1 MDKRLAD
8 TALLL
13 LLSYTNTIAVA
24 HCILSLLQPLY
35 HRSSESAGQLPAGVQ
50 EALKLLLEMRRK
62 GVNPTERTVNTL
74 LDGVVSCTPP
84 RMQEAEAVRK
94 LMDTWQLTPTA
105 VTYSTLMKGYGRAG
119 CLTEAKG
126 VFLSLLQD
134 PSVCC
139 DVVALNSFLDAAVR
153 NSDLQ
158 LAISALATVTQR
170 LTGPRVKGAQ
180 TVSFENANR
189 GSSSGS
195 SSSGTDSDSS
205 SSELQQQQQQ
215 QQDFQRNRRLVD
227 NHNNSGSGSSTSSSS
242 GDASRTTD
250 DDLILQLLQQLK
262 LYPNQVSYSTVM
274 LGLARSSNVFSGRK
288 AMALYYE
295 MRALEIEP
303 DELMV
308 DCLLRACCNAHVR
321 RGGLN
326 QDDGKRILADLEL
339 LKWDAAVIAAKAD
352 MLRAVVPALSEVWK
366 ERDSSSSS
374 SSARSNAKKTASAKI
389 FDKYGWNTM
398 DSGFSIL

>member
-1 MDKRLAD
+1 M
-8 TALLL
+8 
-13 LLSYTNTIAVA
+13 
-24 HCILSLLQPLY
+24 
-35 HRSSESAGQLPAGVQ
+35 
-50 EALKLLLEMRRK
+50 LLEMRRK

-74 LDGVVSCTPP
+74 LDGVVSCNPP
-84 RMQEAEAVRK
+84 RMQEAAAVRK

-105 VTYSTLMKGYGRAG
+105 VTYSTLVKGYGRSG

-134 PSVCC
+134 SNVCC

-153 NSDLQ
+153 NCDLQ

-170 LTGPRVKGAQ
+170 LTGPTVKSAQ
-180 TVSFENANR
+180 TGSDNSDANSNSST
-189 GSSSGS
+189 SSSSSSSTS
-195 SSSGTDSDSS
+195 SSSG
-205 SSELQQQQQQ
+205 ELQRQQQQQ

-227 NHNNSGSGSSTSSSS
+227 NHNSGGSSSS
-242 GDASRTTD
+242 SSSSSEYTTD
-250 DDLILQLLQQLK
+250 EDRILQLLQQLQ
-262 LYPNQVSYSTVM
+262 LYPNQVSYLTVM
-274 LGLARSSNVFSGRK
+274 LGLARSSNVYSGRK

-295 MRALEIEP
+295 MRALDIEP

-339 LKWDAAVIAAKAD
+339 LKWDATVIAEKAD

-374 SSARSNAKKTASAKI
+374 SGSSTSNARKTASAKI